1 MIKSDRKYCS
11 RKQQNFNTD
20 LCMVDR
26 GMYTNAVKFAILWS
40 YIGLCQFSTKLIRFK
55 LGILTKSKAF
65 FLAVLMDFLQTGP
78 SHMLKKLS
86 KGIFSGVLSS
96 MPSFI
101 AYHTPEWKSHAKIGF
116 GQILPL
122 ALSARDLEIWI

>member
-1 MIKSDRKYCS
+1 M
-11 RKQQNFNTD
+11 
-20 LCMVDR
+20 
-26 GMYTNAVKFAILWS
+26 
-40 YIGLCQFSTKLIRFK
+40 
-55 LGILTKSKAF
+55 LT
-65 FLAVLMDFLQTGP
+65 DFLQTGP

-116 GQILPL
+116 
-122 ALSARDLEIWI
+122 ALSYLSYKFEQPETTRDRAKVYLAVHHVRRLLQKLF